1 MVFLGSEGIGV
12 TATGMAVAYSMLPV
26 FNVTVSSLPENIL
39 IIYTGCLLKHLDIK
53 AKFVSVKSY
62 CTYWKF
68 VFNVQ
73 L

>member
-39 IIYTGCLLKHLDIK
+39 IIYTGCSLKH
-53 AKFVSVKSY
+53 
-62 CTYWKF
+62 
-68 VFNVQ
+68 
-73 L
+73 